1 MKSKAGRILLTGTLG
16 ILVLAM
22 ALSVAFVGSNG
33 TSVKAEE
40 VSAAQAQ
47 AAVAERQL
55 LGLHVFP
62 GFTTKIAAD
71 QQSWIKNQKVEV
83 TWSSIETSPGTY
95 DFTTMDAFINQI
107 LASGSESLFLL
118 LGGPGRPKGPPLF
131 LFRLSPARGLAERGR
146 FAMMDRTCA

>member
-22 ALSVAFVGSNG
+22 ALSVAFVGSSG

-55 LGLHVFP
+55 LGLHVWP
-62 GFTTKIAAD
+62 GFETKIPAD
-71 QQSWIKNQKVEV
+71 QQAWIKNPKVEICWV
-83 TWSSIETSPGTY
+83 YIEKSPGVY
-95 DFTTMDAFINQI
+95 DFAGTDAFINQI
-107 LASGSESLFLL
+107 LVGGSESLFLL
-118 LGGPGRPKGPPLF
+118 IGGPVP
-131 LFRLSPARGLAERGR
+131 
-146 FAMMDRTCA
+146 